1 MSNNVTKHYYD
12 VAALARQ
19 QQWQIPLVI
28 RFIVTIQPR

>member
-1 MSNNVTKHYYD
+1 

-28 RFIVTIQPR
+28 RFIVTIQPRWSTEYYNIE